1 MNRPDA
7 DTLFSF
13 SIDQITI
20 SPEDLQ
26 AKSRIQDSK
35 GIDLSPGGSIPRQE
49 YEKDIRKK
57 SLRESLNNAEVIWK
71 SQVRKYLASS
81 CTLPKLKISG

>member
-13 SIDQITI
+13 SVGQNTI

-26 AKSRIQDSK
+26 AESRIQDSE
-35 GIDLSPGGSIPRQE
+35 GIDLFPGGSIPRQE

-57 SLRESLNNAEVIWK
+57 SLKDPPNMLRWFEN
-71 SQVRKYLASS
+71 
-81 CTLPKLKISG
+81 LKCVNIE